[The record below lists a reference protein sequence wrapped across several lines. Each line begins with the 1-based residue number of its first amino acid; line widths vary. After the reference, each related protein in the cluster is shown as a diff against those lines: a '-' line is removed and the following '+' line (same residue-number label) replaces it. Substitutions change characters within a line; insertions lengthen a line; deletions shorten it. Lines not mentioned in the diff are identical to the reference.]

1 MVRALQLAPEDWSV
15 SALEA
20 LASEP
25 QLVPARLLAELVAAP
40 GLELWR
46 VRAELARQV

>member
-1 MVRALQLAPEDWSV
+1 M

-25 QLVPARLLAELVAAP
+25 QLMPVRLPAELVAAL
-40 GLELWR
+40 GLGLQR
-46 VRAELARQV
+46 VRVEQARRA